1 MDIDLDIFNYNYKEL
16 LNIYGLSFEYNKNN
30 LEIMKNKIKIIKTN
44 FDNDIYSF
52 FIKVYKIIS
61 IIYKLYEFNII
72 SNIDNHDLINSYL
85 NEIRFKKYYE
95 NSDLNFIIDNL
106 KLFNKNTYNNKYT
119 FTEDTETPT
128 YDNNNDNS
136 VLNDI
141 QFDTKYYTPSLNN
154 KNKTNLINNSFPNVV
169 APGSLNSV
177 KRITQYQNLY
187 LNSCFRHNYYNSNPC
202 DFQYIIPS
210 EIKNVL
216 SMRLVSIEIP
226 NAWYLFSKITKN
238 NSFIIEIHKCGKT
251 KSYNIIVPDGN
262 YDIDTLQNYLN
273 SKYFYESDTECEL
286 KYMKFYIDPYN
297 YKSNFVIVENCHCE
311 YIFTFTLIF
320 LEEMNQN
327 LMNTFGWTLG
337 FRLAK
342 YIDIDEKVESEGLYD
357 GGGDRYIYVCINDY
371 QYNNNNINIVGFDK
385 SILNEDVIAKIP
397 MVNGKLSLI
406 IDDNTNLLTKTRRYN
421 GPVTI
426 SKLQI
431 KILDRF
437 GNIINLNNM
446 DYSFTLEIETLY
458 ENFNFSN
465 VSY

>member
-1 MDIDLDIFNYNYKEL
+1 MDIDLDIFNYNYREL
-16 LNIYGLSFEYNKNN
+16 LNIYGLSFDYNKNN
-30 LEIMKNKIKIIKTN
+30 VDVMKNKIKLIKTN

-72 SNIDNHDLINSYL
+72 SNMDNHDLINCYL

-95 NSDLNFIIDNL
+95 NNDLNFIIDNL
-106 KLFNKNTYNNKYT
+106 KLLNKNNYNNKYT
-119 FTEDTETPT
+119 FTEDTEKPT
-128 YDNNNDNS
+128 YDNS

-238 NSFIIEIHKCGKT
+238 NSFIIEIHICGKI

-273 SKYFYESDTECEL
+273 SKYFYESDTESEL
-286 KYMKFYIDPYN
+286 KYLKFYIDPYN
-297 YKSNFVIVENCHCE
+297 FKSNFVIIENCDCE
-311 YIFTFTLIF
+311 FTFTFTLIF
-320 LEEMNQN
+320 LEEMSQN

-342 YIDIDEKVESEGLYD
+342 YIDIEDKVESEGLYD

-406 IDDNTNLLTKTRRYN
+406 IDDNSNLLTKTRRYN

-437 GNIINLNNM
+437 GSIINLNNM